1 CGRRVAGARGVG
13 LEAGDRIGVVGPNW
27 HRSLECYQA
36 TPGAGMAIVPLN
48 ARHTAP
54 ELRYALEDSGARVV
68 FSGVGDPGLSD
79 VVEHVIDLGD
89 GYEALLAGSEPAD
102 FDDGDDGGEDQ
113 LAGLFYT
120 GGTTGAS
127 KGVMLTHRNLI
138 ANAMHFAM
146 CWAFTPETRWLV
158 AAPLFHAA
166 GSIAVLSTVWNA
178 GQQIVLPAFDPAA
191 ALDLIEQHGVTSTL
205 VVPTMLAALTDEQL
219 DHPRDVSTLR
229 YISHGGAP
237 ITTETLR

>member
-68 FSGVGDPGLSD
+68 FSGVGDRGLSD

-89 GYEALLAGSEPAD
+89 GYEALLAGAEPAD
-102 FDDGDDGGEDQ
+102 FDDGGTGGEDS

-127 KGVMLTHRNLI
+127 KGVMLSHRNLI
-138 ANAMHFAM
+138 ANAVNTLNLLGL
-146 CWAFTPETRWLV
+146 TPEDRWLIM
-158 AAPLFHAA
+158 APMFHAA
-166 GSIAVLSTVWNA
+166 GTVAVLANIWLGAT
-178 GQQIVLPAFDPAA
+178 QIITPFDPAA
-191 ALDLIEQHGVTSTL
+191 ALDLVEAEAVTAML
-205 VVPTMLAALTDEQL
+205 GVPTMVAAVAEEQL
-219 DHPRDVSTLR
+219 
-229 YISHGGAP
+229 A
-237 ITTETLR
+237 